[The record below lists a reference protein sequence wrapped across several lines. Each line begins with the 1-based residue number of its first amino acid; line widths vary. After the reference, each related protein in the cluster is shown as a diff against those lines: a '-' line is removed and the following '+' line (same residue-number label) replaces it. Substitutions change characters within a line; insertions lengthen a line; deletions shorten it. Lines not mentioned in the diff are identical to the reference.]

1 MRPRIGLHFFLLI
14 LSTSTSSA
22 LAQGMFL
29 GDDQDGLGVHGMVGG
44 SDDLEARGAAVV
56 FTSGGTFD
64 IGVAW
69 ANTETKEPGEFG
81 NLESNEVTP
90 FLAFAFTRPGPKSA
104 FGAEARLS
112 YSWGRV
118 TSDDDGSLSGTS
130 EVNTSALLLGPAGYA
145 EFALGESFRL
155 MPEAGVYFV
164 WSRAKAEGAEDS
176 ISESNLLAEVVLHLV
191 LGKKESGPK
200 VVLSPAWQ
208 SFDGDSAWTTT
219 LAIVFTKSDKPK
231 TGWGSQ

>member
-1 MRPRIGLHFFLLI
+1 MGPTFRHYLAVAILL
-14 LSTSTSSA
+14 A
-22 LAQGMFL
+22 LPAAAHSQGMFL
-29 GDDQDGLGVHGMVGG
+29 GDDQDGLGIHGMVGG
-44 SDDLEARGAAVV
+44 SDDLKSRGAALV
-56 FTSGGTFD
+56 FTSGGTLD

-69 ANTETKEPGEFG
+69 ANAETKEPGVYG

-90 FLAFAFTRPGPKSA
+90 FLALAFTRPGPTSSL
-104 FGAEARLS
+104 GAEARLS

-118 TSDDDGSLSGTS
+118 TSDYDDPVFGTS

-145 EFALGESFRL
+145 ELALDDSFRL

-176 ISESNLLAEVVLHLV
+176 ISETKALAEVVLHLV
-191 LGKKESGPK
+191 MGKKDSGPK

-208 SFDGDSAWTTT
+208 AFDGEQAWTTT
-219 LAIVFTKSDKPK
+219 LAIVFAKRDRPQS
-231 TGWGSQ
+231 GWGSQ